1 MWRQH
6 CNASA
11 SGVVQRGCD
20 DLGLGLCFCFGLV
33 SSRVVLVMI
42 VSNLLSF

>member
-1 MWRQH
+1 MWRQP

-11 SGVVQRGCD
+11 SGVVKRGCD
-20 DLGLGLCFCFGLV
+20 DLGLGFCFGLF

-42 VSNLLSF
+42 L